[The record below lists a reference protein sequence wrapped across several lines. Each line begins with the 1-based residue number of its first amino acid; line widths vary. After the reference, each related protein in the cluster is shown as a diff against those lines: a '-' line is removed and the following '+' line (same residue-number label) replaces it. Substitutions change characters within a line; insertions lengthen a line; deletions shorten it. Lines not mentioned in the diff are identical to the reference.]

1 MLIGPLCCSPS
12 VALSFRMGRSRVRI
26 HPENVPGVS
35 LAPNV
40 KLNTVKA
47 EGFVDQ
53 VVLGSKEFGF
63 LLSNVCKG
71 LYQFV
76 TNFSETSKNVSGPVA
91 ILAAGSEVARNDA
104 NGLYQFAAL
113 INLNLAVVNILP
125 LPALDGGYLV
135 FQVIEVLQGKKVER
149 DVERAVMTGG
159 FLLLSSLGMY
169 LIFRDAI
176 KLLF

>member
-1 MLIGPLCCSPS
+1 
-12 VALSFRMGRSRVRI
+12 MGRSLTRFRI
-26 HPENVPGVS
+26 HPEHVPGVS

-71 LYQFV
+71 LSQFV

-91 ILAAGSEVARNDA
+91 ILAAGRNDA
-104 NGLYQFAAL
+104 NGLSQFAAL

>member
-1 MLIGPLCCSPS
+1 M
-12 VALSFRMGRSRVRI
+12 
-26 HPENVPGVS
+26 S

-71 LYQFV
+71 LSQFV

-91 ILAAGSEVARNDA
+91 SLAAGSEVARNDA